1 MGCPLASHMG
11 TVAAL
16 IQRKV
21 VAAPHLTAHI
31 WVMRTLILASL
42 LVVATAGAAS
52 AQCRSLPDDGD
63 TGYTANQTALAVC
76 RQKELDAAVRQ
87 QQFEQQINGQLRQL
101 ELQIRLNEQFNRAQQ
116 NLPTIPIAP
125 IVPSF

>member
-1 MGCPLASHMG
+1 MG
-11 TVAAL
+11 TMTAL

-21 VAAPHLTAHI
+21 VAAPQSAAHI
-31 WVMRTLILASL
+31 GLMRTFTLAL
-42 LVVATAGAAS
+42 LFVLAGAGAAS
-52 AQCRSLPDDGD
+52 AQCRSLPDDGE

-76 RQKELDAAVRQ
+76 RQKDLDAAVRQ
-87 QQFEQQINGQLRQL
+87 QQYQQQIDSQLRQL

-116 NLPTIPIAP
+116 NLPSIPVVP